1 MNDNQH
7 IPSGYKPSPLGI
19 IPEDWEVKRLGEI
32 GEVLMCKRIMKYQTD
47 SCGDIPFFKIGT
59 FGGKADAYISR
70 EVFDEYKTKYSYPKV
85 GDVLI
90 SAAGTIGR
98 SVIFDGT
105 PSYYQDSNIVWIDN
119 DNKQVLNKY
128 LYYYYSTINWITDTG
143 TIPRLYNGAL
153 KAIQIPTP
161 PIEQQT
167 RIVSILELW
176 DTAIAKQTA
185 LTEQLTLRKRGLM
198 QQLLTGKKRLK
209 GFAGEWKEVRLGE
222 IGKFAGGCVFNEH
235 EQGGIEGVPFY
246 KVSDMN
252 LEGNEIQMTVANNY
266 VTQEQI
272 TRLGYTV
279 IDKESI
285 IFAKVG
291 AAIALERKRYAKNF
305 IIDNNMLA
313 FIPNCNPWFMK
324 HWFDSI
330 ILSKYIQVGALP
342 SYNAS
347 DLAII
352 KLRLPSPSEQD
363 AITKVLLG
371 ADKEI
376 EIQKQKLAAM
386 QEQKKGL
393 MQVLL
398 TGKRR
403 VLYVPQDVTQGG
415 TQGGTQD
422 GTQDGTQGEN
432 LDLWIEEQIKK
443 NPNIT
448 TEELSKASG
457 KGINTIKRH
466 ISKLSHIKYVGSG
479 YSGHWEIDNSK

>member
-1 MNDNQH
+1 MRHMSEQTTN
-7 IPSGYKPSPLGI
+7 IPTGYKLSPLGI

-176 DTAIAKQTA
+176 DTAIAKQSA
-185 LTEQLTLRKRGLM
+185 LIEQLTLRKRGLM

-209 GFAGEWKEVRLGE
+209 GFEGEWKEVRLGE
-222 IGKFAGGCVFNEH
+222 IGKFVGGCAFNEQ
-235 EQGGIEGVPFY
+235 EQGGQTGIPFY

-252 LEGNEIQMTVANNY
+252 LPGNESKMNIANNY
-266 VTQEQI
+266 VTHEQI
-272 TRLGYTV
+272 ERLGYIV
-279 IDKESI
+279 IENEAI

-313 FIPNCNPWFMK
+313 YLPNNNVWYMK
-324 HWFDSI
+324 YWFDSI
-330 ILSKYIQVGALP
+330 SLSKYIQVGALP

-347 DLAII
+347 DLSII
-352 KLRLPSPSEQD
+352 KLKMPSLKEQN
-363 AITKVLLG
+363 AIASVLVN

-386 QEQKKGL
+386 QAQKKGL

-403 VLYVPQDVTQGG
+403 
-415 TQGGTQD
+415 
-422 GTQDGTQGEN
+422 
-432 LDLWIEEQIKK
+432 I
-443 NPNIT
+443 NI
-448 TEELSKASG
+448 
-457 KGINTIKRH
+457 
-466 ISKLSHIKYVGSG
+466 
-479 YSGHWEIDNSK
+479 

>member
-1 MNDNQH
+1 MKQ
-7 IPSGYKPSPLGI
+7 GYKQSPLGI

-59 FGGKADAYISR
+59 FGGKPDAFISR
-70 EVFDEYKTKYSYPKV
+70 KVFDEYKTKYSYPKI

-98 SVIFDGT
+98 TVIFNGT

-176 DTAIAKQTA
+176 DTTIAKQTA
-185 LTEQLTLRKRGLM
+185 LIEKLTLRKRGLM
-198 QQLLTGKKRLK
+198 QQLLTGKKRLE
-209 GFAGEWKEVRLGE
+209 GFSGEWKEVRLGE
-222 IGKFAGGCVFNEH
+222 VAFVIGGGTPNTEISDYWSGDIPWFTPSEISEHKYVNTSERTISEKGLNDSSAKLLPQGTILFTSRATIGAKAILTTEATTNQGFQSFVVNNENNN
-235 EQGGIEGVPFY
+235 EFIY
-246 KVSDMN
+246 YYLDII
-252 LEGNEIQMTVANNY
+252 LNEIKQKASGSTFPEVSAESLRKILIKIPDIN
-266 VTQEQI
+266 EQ
-272 TRLGYTV
+272 T
-279 IDKESI
+279 
-285 IFAKVG
+285 
-291 AAIALERKRYAKNF
+291 AIA
-305 IIDNNMLA
+305 
-313 FIPNCNPWFMK
+313 
-324 HWFDSI
+324 S
-330 ILSKYIQVGALP
+330 
-342 SYNAS
+342 
-347 DLAII
+347 
-352 KLRLPSPSEQD
+352 
-363 AITKVLLG
+363 VLVN

-398 TGKRR
+398 TGK
-403 VLYVPQDVTQGG
+403 
-415 TQGGTQD
+415 
-422 GTQDGTQGEN
+422 
-432 LDLWIEEQIKK
+432 
-443 NPNIT
+443 
-448 TEELSKASG
+448 
-457 KGINTIKRH
+457 KR
-466 ISKLSHIKYVGSG
+466 IR
-479 YSGHWEIDNSK
+479 

>member
-1 MNDNQH
+1 MNEKQH
-7 IPSGYKPSPLGI
+7 IPAGYKSSPLGI
-19 IPEDWEVKRLGEI
+19 IPEDWEVKRLGDL

-47 SCGDIPFFKIGT
+47 FFGDIPFFKIGT
-59 FGGKADAYISR
+59 FGGKPDAYISR
-70 EVFDEYKTKYSYPKV
+70 EVFDEYKTKYSYPKI

-143 TIPRLYNGAL
+143 TIPRLYNSAL

-185 LTEQLTLRKRGLM
+185 LIEKLTLRKRGLM

-209 GFAGEWKEVRLGE
+209 GFEGKWKEVRLGE
-222 IGKFAGGCVFNEH
+222 IARITMGQSPDSKYYNEIGLGLPLIQGNADIQDKKSIQRFWTSSITKTCEGGDIIMSVRAPVGEIAIATQKSCIGRGVCAIKNTSIEKKYLYQLLLFEEDSWKNI
-235 EQGGIEGVPFY
+235 EQGGTFTAIN
-246 KVSDMN
+246 S
-252 LEGNEIQMTVANNY
+252 NEIRNKAVIIPATD
-266 VTQEQI
+266 EQN
-272 TRLGYTV
+272 
-279 IDKESI
+279 
-285 IFAKVG
+285 
-291 AAIALERKRYAKNF
+291 AIA
-305 IIDNNMLA
+305 
-313 FIPNCNPWFMK
+313 
-324 HWFDSI
+324 S
-330 ILSKYIQVGALP
+330 
-342 SYNAS
+342 
-347 DLAII
+347 
-352 KLRLPSPSEQD
+352 
-363 AITKVLLG
+363 VLVN

-398 TGKRR
+398 TGKKR
-403 VLYVPQDVTQGG
+403 V
-415 TQGGTQD
+415 
-422 GTQDGTQGEN
+422 
-432 LDLWIEEQIKK
+432 
-443 NPNIT
+443 
-448 TEELSKASG
+448 
-457 KGINTIKRH
+457 TI
-466 ISKLSHIKYVGSG
+466 
-479 YSGHWEIDNSK
+479 